1 MAVHKAIRSNPPTQ
15 PKPQQAN
22 TKPKRP
28 RFNHQL
34 KAELFETL
42 HHLNRGYGVA
52 VAALEK
58 LETNARPL
66 GRRIFPTGFLHGY
79 RNRTEVLRAETNRD
93 LLRMIADYEGQDA
106 SRFATPL
113 TAESAKRAKS

>member
-1 MAVHKAIRSNPPTQ
+1 MAVPKVIRSTPPAQ
-15 PKPQQAN
+15 PKPQQAS
-22 TKPKRP
+22 TKPMSRRAK
-28 RFNHQL
+28 HQMR
-34 KAELFETL
+34 AELFEIL

-58 LETNARPL
+58 LETKARPQ

-93 LLRMIADYEGQDA
+93 LLRMIAEYEGQDA

-113 TAESAKRAKS
+113 TARDAKRAKS